1 MQKASKTI
9 VPLAIVLTCSMAAI
23 LLWQLPFFHTME
35 HKTIDWRIRF
45 RAPDRSFGKNVM
57 VILLD
62 EPVMDQFPCRSP
74 VPRGMLASLIHIAD
88 EAGAR
93 LIALDVFL
101 KNLTFGDKDRELMSA
116 IKRSGKVVLG
126 SALRGEEGQY
136 RVDLPHQDFL
146 NASFAT
152 GLADFPV
159 NPVDQRVRALQ
170 VYYEIQGKIV
180 PALSSSLFLIDQG
193 ARVMPSKLVDMDG
206 FSEKWP
212 PMDLDALN
220 RIFINYQGPP
230 AFANPEENIIRTF
243 PASAVLTGLVPD
255 EWFKNKIVLIG
266 AGYADNAD
274 AYRTPF
280 YSSHYD
286 YAMTQGVEIHAN
298 ALATILAGKT
308 ITFPPLAASFLI
320 ILTFSLILLLL
331 ERRFNTITSGIVLA
345 VVCSGYWVFSFIFFE
360 RTNLALPIIPFLTG
374 LILTF
379 ILMAIYRSLTEGRQ
393 KRWIKNAFQMYLS
406 PEFVNILL
414 KKPERLFLGGEEKEL
429 TILFSDLKG
438 FTSLSEGISPA
449 ELVSLLNEYLDGMT
463 QILFSHE
470 GTLDKY
476 EGDAV
481 MAFWGAPLEQHDHA
495 RKAVNAALEMLRFSD
510 TLSQKFQREGRPPI
524 KTRIGL
530 NTGKVV
536 VGNIGSQKR
545 FDYTIVGDEVNLTSR
560 LESANKQYGTYLMI
574 SHSIYTI
581 VKDYF
586 LVRELDNLSVK
597 GKTLPVK
604 VYEVLGLI
612 NEDYDL
618 GFQKMLECYHQGYLA
633 YSKRQWKN
641 ALELFEEGL
650 GMRPDDGPTLTYVD
664 RCRYF
669 LDNPPSED
677 WNGVFRLET
686 K

>member
-320 ILTFSLILLLL
+320 ILAFSLILLLL

-345 VVCSGYWVFSFIFFE
+345 VVCSGYWVFSFILFE

-449 ELVSLLNEYLDGMT
+449 ELVSLLNT
-463 QILFSHE
+463 
-470 GTLDKY
+470 
-476 EGDAV
+476 
-481 MAFWGAPLEQHDHA
+481 
-495 RKAVNAALEMLRFSD
+495 
-510 TLSQKFQREGRPPI
+510 
-524 KTRIGL
+524 
-530 NTGKVV
+530 
-536 VGNIGSQKR
+536 
-545 FDYTIVGDEVNLTSR
+545 
-560 LESANKQYGTYLMI
+560 
-574 SHSIYTI
+574 
-581 VKDYF
+581 
-586 LVRELDNLSVK
+586 
-597 GKTLPVK
+597 
-604 VYEVLGLI
+604 
-612 NEDYDL
+612 DL
-618 GFQKMLECYHQGYLA
+618 H
-633 YSKRQWKN
+633 R
-641 ALELFEEGL
+641 
-650 GMRPDDGPTLTYVD
+650 
-664 RCRYF
+664 
-669 LDNPPSED
+669 
-677 WNGVFRLET
+677 
-686 K
+686 